1 MDGGVALYQNLT
13 VVMYVTCIIKIIYMY
28 MYYRLIL
35 YLKSS
40 NWMILHVLIMEIV
53 NIFKSIQ
60 WYEMLYMNM
69 MCFKRKWNQE
79 RKVQSLTS
87 KECSI
92 LV

>member
-40 NWMILHVLIMEIV
+40 N
-53 NIFKSIQ
+53 
-60 WYEMLYMNM
+60 
-69 MCFKRKWNQE
+69 
-79 RKVQSLTS
+79 
-87 KECSI
+87 
-92 LV
+92 